1 MENRRK
7 IRALGIRFMAK
18 TNQDSAFL
26 KMGYVVSCM
35 KLDVNSAVMC

>member
-1 MENRRK
+1 MENRCK

-18 TNQDSAFL
+18 TNQNSAFS

-35 KLDVNSAVMC
+35 KLDVNRTMKY